1 MTKRTNRG
9 RLPSPDH
16 RGYVRPEVGGKRFI
30 VGNIKDAGTAEMER
44 RLADLRNLF
53 ERQCQ
58 YHEIDH
64 WAGSVL
70 PHAKKLAA
78 GERLVLRVSD
88 YARTIDGQASEEA
101 QYLHELRELGLDIVA
116 DDPLTIAR
124 GEKELKQLVD
134 STVQEALSRAMAT
147 VDSQFESF
155 PSDLIGQL
163 RTAVPSDPSKIET
176 RTFFDAIDGY
186 RKHRK
191 KTGKR
196 KDNGLPSP
204 SVQNYLDLAKR
215 FKKNMSNFPIWEL
228 TDKNKIDEL
237 FAHWRTRPVSK
248 HTGKP
253 ISADHAKHTMDCLW
267 AILVW
272 IDEEADWR
280 WELPKGASRIKRTAD
295 SLHSDRKKNQTRR
308 VSGNTYTP
316 EELATIARHLNPFGK
331 MILGLSVNCAMQ
343 AAEVGRLEVDD
354 IFDGHPVTN
363 MAGTWVIFDRPKT
376 GEYGEWLL
384 WPEVALLA
392 RWAQGRS
399 REIGCDR
406 LIVSKNGHPW
416 YREDWKNP
424 QQYFSQWWQAKPSK
438 SSRRIGVVT
447 KIMRDCDGFPRH
459 SFKTIRKI
467 LPQLVRPKFGGDIAD
482 LINARKID
490 GSGRVSGKD
499 TDRYADR
506 PYEKVAEALIELQDH
521 FRPFLDTLVVAPEDV
536 ESEKL
541 KNG

>member
-9 RLPSPDH
+9 RLPNPDR
-16 RGYVRPEVGGKRFI
+16 RGYVRPEVGDKRFS
-30 VGNIKDAGTAEMER
+30 VGNIRDVGTSEMER

-70 PHAKKLAA
+70 SHAKKLAA

-88 YARTIDGQASEEA
+88 FARNNEGQASEEA
-101 QYLHELRELGLDIVA
+101 QRLHELRELGLDIVA
-116 DDPLTIAR
+116 DDPSALAR
-124 GEKELKQLVD
+124 GERELKELVD
-134 STVQEALSRAMAT
+134 ATVRDTLAEAMAT
-147 VDSQFESF
+147 VDTRFESF
-155 PSDLIGQL
+155 PSDLIGVL
-163 RTAVPSDPSKIET
+163 RTTVPSDPSKIET

-186 RKHRK
+186 RQYRK

-204 SVQNYLDLAKR
+204 SVQNYLDIAKR
-215 FKKNMSNFPIWEL
+215 FKKNMTNFPIWEL

-237 FAHWRTRPVSK
+237 FAIWRTRPVSN
-248 HTGKP
+248 HTGTP

-267 AILVW
+267 SILVW
-272 IDEEADWR
+272 IDEEGDWR
-280 WELPKGASRIKRTAD
+280 WELPKGSSRIKRTAD

-316 EELATIARHLNPFGK
+316 EQLAVIAEHLDQFGK

-343 AAEVGRLEVDD
+343 AAEVGRLEVND
-354 IFDGHPVTN
+354 IFDRHPSTN
-363 MAGTWVIFDRPKT
+363 ATGKWVILNRPKT

-384 WPEVALLA
+384 WPEVAFLA
-392 RWAQGRS
+392 RWGQERS
-399 REIGCDR
+399 RRIGCDR
-406 LIVSKNGHPW
+406 LIVSENGVPW

-424 QQYFSQWWQAKPSK
+424 QQYFSQWWQAKPTK
-438 SSRRIGVVT
+438 ASRRIGVVT
-447 KIMRDCDGFPRH
+447 RICRERDDFPRH
-459 SFKTIRKI
+459 SFKSIRKI
-467 LPQLVRPKFGGDIAD
+467 LPNLVRPKFGREIAD
-482 LINARKID
+482 LINARRID

-499 TDRYADR
+499 TDRYSDR
-506 PYEKVAEALIELQDH
+506 PYERVAEALTDLRDH
-521 FRPFLDTLVVAPEDV
+521 FQPFLDALRCEPE
-536 ESEKL
+536 
-541 KNG
+541 